1 MNKMNSA
8 KCKEEKKGFEER
20 KTTYMKEVN
29 NSTKNFCKKHLEIVA
44 RRDVN
49 GMAGRALLQSF
60 EEGVLNYHRSI
71 YTLDG
76 RGVRGL
82 KEYDEE
88 DDIITSEEEFKQE
101 QLKFQ
106 SQYLYNF
113 RLIRDVCTY
122 LLDKEVGN
130 QSKVDKLD
138 HVIKYLFKKQKD
150 LEAEEDRRAEQIRNE
165 QGREQ
170 LMDDSSDEEGPK
182 MRKRRTLRYTP
193 RDS

>member
-1 MNKMNSA
+1 MRHR
-8 KCKEEKKGFEER
+8 R
-20 KTTYMKEVN
+20 KYE
-29 NSTKNFCKKHLEIVA
+29 
-44 RRDVN
+44 D
-49 GMAGRALLQSF
+49 
-60 EEGVLNYHRSI
+60 
-71 YTLDG
+71 
-76 RGVRGL
+76 
-82 KEYDEE
+82 E
-88 DDIITSEEEFKQE
+88 DDLNITSEEEFKQK
-101 QLKFQ
+101 QLKIQ
-106 SQYLYNF
+106 SESLYNF